1 MEWCFGYGE
10 PVREPQPARRRDG
23 TAVERYI
30 DARAHRIL
38 QRVPQ
43 SRTARWLV
51 EFAVFALKQG
61 WACVFGAAML
71 VLLFATAVWYPDGAS
86 LARND
91 FVTLAAVAIQILMVA
106 FRLETLRE
114 LRVIILFHIVGTGME
129 LFKTSVGSW
138 IYEGDGV
145 LHLLN
150 VPLYSGFMYASV
162 GSYLVRVYRLFD
174 LRFERYPRR
183 WVTAILAVLI
193 YVNFFSHHYIWD
205 ARWLLLL
212 AILAVY
218 GPCMM
223 HFRIFRARLR
233 MPIVVAFVLVA
244 LFIWIAE
251 NVATW
256 SQAWSYPNQ
265 ADGWELV
272 SIAKL
277 GSWLLLMI
285 ISVVLVAWVYPPL
298 PLDVAPEGAD
308 DGQRPGH

>member
-1 MEWCFGYGE
+1 MPRWAPTSCGCIGFSTCGSS
-10 PVREPQPARRRDG
+10 D
-23 TAVERYI
+23 T
-30 DARAHRIL
+30 RAGGS
-38 QRVPQ
+38 PP
-43 SRTARWLV
+43 SSP
-51 EFAVFALKQG
+51 
-61 WACVFGAAML
+61 C
-71 VLLFATAVWYPDGAS
+71 S
-86 LARND
+86 L
-91 FVTLAAVAIQILMVA
+91 
-106 FRLETLRE
+106 
-114 LRVIILFHIVGTGME
+114 
-129 LFKTSVGSW
+129 
-138 IYEGDGV
+138 
-145 LHLLN
+145 
-150 VPLYSGFMYASV
+150 
-162 GSYLVRVYRLFD
+162 
-174 LRFERYPRR
+174 
-183 WVTAILAVLI
+183 

-212 AILAVY
+212 AILTVY

>member
-30 DARAHRIL
+30 DARARRIL
-38 QRVPQ
+38 QRVPR

-174 LRFERYPRR
+174 LRFERYPRT
-183 WVTAILAVLI
+183 WITAILAVLI

-265 ADGWELV
+265 TDGWELV